1 MIEAKNIARAPSLGS
16 LSEVCGTW
24 LLISS
29 VVNWFKMVDEAHV
42 TAWLCDP
49 KSLELI
55 EKIFLKSTTELKQ
68 EGRPPWARNSES
80 TKTDGINLIEETNK
94 NTHRKVS
101 LWRQYKTEWGAYV
114 ERVGLWEQEE
124 TKGNKKIEKLA
135 SGVPID
141 LPSPYQAAAEVG
153 TLSKEA
159 IGTEGWNWR
168 CRVHPSPEA

>member
-1 MIEAKNIARAPSLGS
+1 MIEAKNITRAPSLGL

-42 TAWLCDP
+42 TACLCDP

-68 EGRPPWARNSES
+68 EGSPPWARNSES

-101 LWRQYKTEWGAYV
+101 LWRQYKTEWGSIRGESRFMRAGGN
-114 ERVGLWEQEE
+114 EGQQEDWE
-124 TKGNKKIEKLA
+124 TGFR
-135 SGVPID
+135 SSYRSPI
-141 LPSPYQAAAEVG
+141 P
-153 TLSKEA
+153 LSSSSWGKD
-159 IGTEGWNWR
+159 
-168 CRVHPSPEA
+168 SF